1 MEGSKVKTP
10 QEKFWSGDFGNGYII
25 RNKNQQLISSSLA
38 MYAKIIAKT
47 RGIESVLEFGA
58 NIGIN
63 LIAIKQILPGI
74 ELSALEINASA
85 VKELKKL
92 SLKNIY
98 HTSFFDYEV
107 DYQRDFVF
115 TRGVLIHLNPDKLP
129 DAYQILYTSSKRYI
143 CITEYYNPTPV
154 VIPYHGQ
161 NDRLFKRDFAG
172 ELMDK
177 YKDLKLVD
185 YGFAYHRDSNFPQDD
200 VTWFL
205 LEKTK
210 GE

>member
-1 MEGSKVKTP
+1 MKTV
-10 QEKFWSGDFGNGYII
+10 QDNFWMGEFGNKYIP
-25 RNKNQQLISSSLA
+25 RNQNQQLISSSLA
-38 MYAKIIAKT
+38 MYSKILAKT
-47 RGIESVLEFGA
+47 RGVNSILEFGA
-58 NIGIN
+58 NIGVN
-63 LIAIKQILPGI
+63 LIAIQQLFSNI
-74 ELSALEINASA
+74 ELSALEINAIA

-92 SLKNIY
+92 SLKKIY
-98 HTSFFDYEV
+98 HASLFDYKV

-115 TRGVLIHLNPDKLP
+115 TRGVLIHLNPDRLQ
-129 DAYQILYTSSKRYI
+129 DTYQVLYESSKRYI
-143 CITEYYNPTPV
+143 CLTEYYNPVPV
-154 VIPYHGQ
+154 MIPYHGQ

-185 YGFAYHRDSNFPQDD
+185 YGFVYHRDSNFPQDD

>member
-1 MEGSKVKTP
+1 MKTV
-10 QEKFWSGDFGNGYII
+10 QDNFWMGEFGNKYIP
-25 RNKNQQLISSSLA
+25 RNQNQQLISSSIS
-38 MYAKIIAKT
+38 MYSKILAKT
-47 RGIESVLEFGA
+47 RGVNSILEFGA
-58 NIGIN
+58 NIGVN
-63 LIAIKQILPGI
+63 LIAIQQLFSNI
-74 ELSALEINASA
+74 ELSALEINAIA

-92 SLKNIY
+92 SLKKIY
-98 HTSFFDYEV
+98 HASLFDYKV

-115 TRGVLIHLNPDKLP
+115 TRGVLIHLNPDRLQ
-129 DAYQILYTSSKRYI
+129 DTYQVLYESSKRYI
-143 CITEYYNPTPV
+143 CLTEYYNPVPV
-154 VIPYHGQ
+154 MIPYHGQ

-185 YGFAYHRDSNFPQDD
+185 YGFVYHRDSNFPQDD